1 LHDNVIDF
9 IRRTSEGSA
18 KIGAPLAA
26 GWTTMRN
33 GHSVVLASILL
44 CASTLALQ
52 ACVSSRECTSE
63 ECLNDAKITDAI
75 KSKLKE
81 HRELGG
87 PNVVY
92 VQTRGGVVYLTG
104 QVATDLQRQSAESIA
119 RQVPGVG
126 EVVNSIAISFEGR

>member
-1 LHDNVIDF
+1 
-9 IRRTSEGSA
+9 
-18 KIGAPLAA
+18 
-26 GWTTMRN
+26 MRN
-33 GHSVVLASILL
+33 GNSVVLASILL
-44 CASTLALQ
+44 CTSTLALQ

-63 ECLNDAKITDAI
+63 ECKNDAKITDAI
-75 KSKLKE
+75 KAKLKE